1 MHKPEVKT
9 TKLSR
14 TTATTDGLQ
23 QLDASFFYTQRYKTN
38 SWAHKLKGYREND
51 IWCSTENAEVDDAM
65 CHNQSLFFYW
75 ISKLFT
81 IKQWLATAMCYA
93 VQYILQ
99 DYISKYTKTVVGNK
113 QFCQTRMAGYTGYK
127 FVAGNWKQ
135 STIYT
140 LQYCTNI
147 NEHVISTAY

>member
-1 MHKPEVKT
+1 MSTCLTVENAQSHV
-9 TKLSR
+9 
-14 TTATTDGLQ
+14 TAFQPISEAARSWSD
-23 QLDASFFYTQRYKTN
+23 DKN

-65 CHNQSLFFYW
+65 CHNQSFFYW